1 MWNPQSR
8 TVLDSLTW
16 GETYTWY
23 KKKRSQRRNYRL
35 ICNGF
40 QQKKLLDRIADIR
53 MIHEMSSAQNALDYL
68 KDYCSNSWTTK
79 PRVQCRLFN
88 RVLKRWTAQLISVI
102 LFRWIVIYPVDSAI
116 QPGGGGVLPYKRL
129 IGMCRWMGSHFHDWI
144 DYNGVAFSI
153 EFTRMASHIF
163 GFWGW
168 ESCSYLRLANVPE
181 YLYCRWKVKCS
192 SFNNLLKNGSI
203 NFRMAYLKD
212 W

>member
-1 MWNPQSR
+1 MGRNIHL
-8 TVLDSLTW
+8 VLSWTRNLYGKNEVSAEIIVWYAMDSN
-16 GETYTWY
+16 
-23 KKKRSQRRNYRL
+23 K
-35 ICNGF
+35 
-40 QQKKLLDRIADIR
+40 KKLLDRIADIR
-53 MIHEMSSAQNALDYL
+53 MIREMSSAQNALDHL

-116 QPGGGGVLPYKRL
+116 QPAGVPPYKRL

-168 ESCSYLRLANVPE
+168 EICSYLRLANVPE

-192 SFNNLLKNGSI
+192 SFNLLKSGSF
-203 NFRMAYLKD
+203 NFRMTYLKD

>member
-1 MWNPQSR
+1 MNAEFVR
-8 TVLDSLTW
+8 
-16 GETYTWY
+16 
-23 KKKRSQRRNYRL
+23 KKRSQRRNYRL

-40 QQKKLLDRIADIR
+40 QQKKVAGQKADIR
-53 MIHEMSSAQNALDYL
+53 MIHEMSSAQNALDHL

-102 LFRWIVIYPVDSAI
+102 FFRWIVIYPVDSAI
-116 QPGGGGVLPYKRL
+116 QPVGGGVLPYQRPV
-129 IGMCRWMGSHFHDWI
+129 GMCAGWGRIFTTGLTIMH
-144 DYNGVAFSI
+144 GVASSI

-192 SFNNLLKNGSI
+192 SFNLFKNGSI
-203 NFRMAYLKD
+203 NFRMTYLKD

>member
-1 MWNPQSR
+1 MGRNIHLVQ
-8 TVLDSLTW
+8 
-16 GETYTWY
+16 

-53 MIHEMSSAQNALDYL
+53 MIHETSSAQNALDYL

-88 RVLKRWTAQLISVI
+88 RVLKRWSAQLISVI
-102 LFRWIVIYPVDSAI
+102 LFRWIVIHPVDSAI
-116 QPGGGGVLPYKRL
+116 QPGGGVLPYKRL

-153 EFTRMASHIF
+153 EFTRMASLIF

-192 SFNNLLKNGSI
+192 SFNLLKNGSI
-203 NFRMAYLKD
+203 NFRMTYLKD